1 MTDNKDIIRSI
12 RVHLNEASGCGGCTY
27 YKYFPEATCF
37 LHMIAD
43 AADALEAAEKKI
55 AELMYIRIEEVAAV
69 VVQRMEGKD
78 DDETDI

>member
-37 LHMIAD
+37 LHLIAD
-43 AADALEAAEKKI
+43 AADALEKQDKQIIESNGR
-55 AELMYIRIEEVAAV
+55 EIR
-69 VVQRMEGKD
+69 
-78 DDETDI
+78 